1 MRKSI
6 EEQRKSQEEENGRPS
21 ITIAR
26 KPLPPPSVKHP
37 LPPLPQEAPYQPPV
51 VSQDYRNKS
60 ASASGPLRLDTGPDF
75 GINRKHFSSS
85 PQPPSLFEASGDYAI
100 SPTVPDN
107 RSVYSTNHGGGNG
120 AQMTPD
126 NRSMY
131 STTHGYGTGNG
142 APTMSD
148 NRSVYSMN
156 YGHGNGPSSDTYN
169 PSVHRN
175 PSPPQP
181 DVMTPLELA
190 RRIDP
195 TFPPVTIIRR
205 DPTSGSQW
213 NIGTISLLQP
223 TFTGSPLRPV
233 HVELT
238 APGYVRFNKA
248 DFSRPRRGSGASDAA
263 SVRRAIE
270 SLATSP
276 ASAISPDFPTHPFAR
291 IVDFRKMALADLKRT
306 VYQRT
311 NSSDSIGRIP
321 HPSKPNAE
329 KNVLAFDSPWN
340 GTCTFINGIDGK
352 TLKLKHT
359 IQSPSS
365 PTSDSSTANL
375 AELRFNLGWSVLGNV
390 KTHRHRSVE
399 PDKLPI
405 SDLLESKKENFRKS
419 FQHLRHKSRE
429 SFQRIRANDSHD
441 ENYDQQNEDVFRN
454 LSNIR
459 TPTTN
464 NISAPNS
471 AYPPS
476 RTPPYQQH
484 NHLAVN
490 SVYPYDQSDR
500 ISTHPTSS
508 ENEEEEGRISLKL
521 GRERAGGGFRGHS
534 AKLGKLVIEDEGLKM
549 CDLVV
554 GTAMGVW
561 WQHYGIE

>member
-1 MRKSI
+1 MRKSL
-6 EEQRKSQEEENGRPS
+6 EEQHRSQEEDARPS

-26 KPLPPPSVKHP
+26 KPLPPPSAKHP
-37 LPPLPQEAPYQPPV
+37 LPPIPQEPPYEPPIS
-51 VSQDYRNKS
+51 SQDYHNRD
-60 ASASGPLRLDTGPDF
+60 ATARGPLRLDTGPDF

-85 PQPPSLFEASGDYAI
+85 PQPPSLFEASGDYAV
-100 SPTVPDN
+100 SPTISDN
-107 RSVYSTNHGGGNG
+107 HSVYS
-120 AQMTPD
+120 
-126 NRSMY
+126 S
-131 STTHGYGTGNG
+131 S
-142 APTMSD
+142 
-148 NRSVYSMN
+148 
-156 YGHGNGPSSDTYN
+156 YGHGNGTPTVSNNRSAYSTNYSYGSGPPSDSYN
-169 PSVHRN
+169 PSIHRN

-181 DVMTPLELA
+181 DIMTPLEIA
-190 RRIDP
+190 RRTDP

-213 NIGTISLLQP
+213 NIGTISLLQS

-233 HVELT
+233 HIELT
-238 APGYVRFNKA
+238 SPGYVRFNKS

-276 ASAISPDFPTHPFAR
+276 ASAISPEFPTNPFTR
-291 IVDFRKMALADLKRT
+291 IVDFRKMAVSDLKRN

-311 NSSDSIGRIP
+311 NSSDSVGRIP
-321 HPSKPNAE
+321 HTSKPSAE
-329 KNVLAFDSPWN
+329 KNVLAFDSPWK

-352 TLKLKHT
+352 TLKLRHT

-365 PTSDSSTANL
+365 PTSESNTANL
-375 AELRFNLGWSVLGNV
+375 AELRFNLGWSVLGNTQ
-390 KTHRHRSVE
+390 KPRHRSVE

-419 FQHLRHKSRE
+419 FQHFRHKSRE
-429 SFQRIRANDSHD
+429 SFQRLKSSDNND
-441 ENYDQQNEDVFRN
+441 ENYSNQNENVFRD
-454 LSNIR
+454 LSNVR

-464 NISAPNS
+464 NISTPDS
-471 AYPPS
+471 AYPSS
-476 RTPPYQQH
+476 RTAPYQQ
-484 NHLAVN
+484 NNYLSASN

-500 ISTHPTSS
+500 VSTHPTSS
-508 ENEEEEGRISLKL
+508 ENEDEEGRISLKL

-534 AKLGKLVIEDEGLKM
+534 AKLGKLIIEDEGLKM

-561 WQHYGIE
+561 WQHYGVQ